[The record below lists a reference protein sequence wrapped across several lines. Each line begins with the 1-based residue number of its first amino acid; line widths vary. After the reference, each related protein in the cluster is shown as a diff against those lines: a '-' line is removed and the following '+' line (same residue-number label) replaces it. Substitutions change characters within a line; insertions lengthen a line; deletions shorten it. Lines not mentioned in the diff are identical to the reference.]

1 MHLFRQ
7 DAYSVQLQHQGEA
20 LLPLSC
26 WGKGGFCTEVDTR
39 GKDLAPLPN
48 NIDEK
53 LEKDLGGGRMS
64 KGDTMFRPVCAISPR

>member
-1 MHLFRQ
+1 M
-7 DAYSVQLQHQGEA
+7 
-20 LLPLSC
+20 
-26 WGKGGFCTEVDTR
+26 DTQ

-64 KGDTMFRPVCAISPR
+64 KGDTMFRPVCAVSPR